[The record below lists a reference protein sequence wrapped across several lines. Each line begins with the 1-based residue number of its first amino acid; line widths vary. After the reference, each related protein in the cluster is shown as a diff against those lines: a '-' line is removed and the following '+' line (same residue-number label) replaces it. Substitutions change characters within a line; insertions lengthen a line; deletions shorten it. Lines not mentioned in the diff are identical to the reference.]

1 MPPELSSDPGVLW
14 RSLSV
19 AGMLGLVVAYLLN
32 QRGYWKPDSVRYL
45 LCNVVGS
52 GLLALYSVVIG
63 EWVFVGLEG
72 FWCLASVN
80 ALRAANSGGAAGDA
94 SAAAS
99 HPAASDPG
107 APSP

>member
-32 QRGYWKPDSVRYL
+32 QRGHWKPDSVRYL

-63 EWVFVGLEG
+63 EWVFVGREG

-80 ALRAANSGGAAGDA
+80 ALRDARRRGGGAAA
-94 SAAAS
+94 
-99 HPAASDPG
+99 
-107 APSP
+107 